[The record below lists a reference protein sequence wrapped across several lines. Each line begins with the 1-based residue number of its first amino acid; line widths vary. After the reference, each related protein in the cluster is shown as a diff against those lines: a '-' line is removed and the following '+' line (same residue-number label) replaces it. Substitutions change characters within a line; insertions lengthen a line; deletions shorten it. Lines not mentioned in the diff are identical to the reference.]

1 MKLWGLFFL
10 LIFSVA
16 CQDDNSRPEVYYITP
31 AITEITANYSGIQ
44 KRIAI
49 SSNCNWEISD
59 IPQWCTAQKTIEGNN
74 EYLRVNVL
82 SNDVN
87 IPRDATIL
95 LSFGKISSSIHIFQD
110 KKNES
115 ELLQWYTFPVN
126 FFTDVNFELLADN
139 NTRKYQILGEE
150 VFITPS
156 WRNQVFTGNMINRHV
171 DNIAGIKDYFNDYS
185 FNPITISSKNG
196 NSRELLAPSLE
207 GMSDFAQEI
216 IADLPNQNIQFQLS
230 SPVQYSSYRQLH
242 LLGLGNIGLHLDEIV
257 SGKSYLEQ
265 EMSKQTGMIYSYSQK
280 MFDITM
286 DYPQKLINEA
296 IGNEKLSDLVY
307 INNVTYG
314 KTAFLLVESNNPF
327 ISVKSII
334 GKIAKGMNLSDEEL
348 QIANDLDIWYI
359 YFDSNGVQTSKGNF
373 ELVNNYINDCTNSFS
388 NGIVPLCFTINK
400 FEDNSIGNI
409 DIGFEL
415 P

>member
-1 MKLWGLFFL
+1 MGTFFL

-16 CQDDNSRPEVYYITP
+16 CQDDNSKPEVYYITP
-31 AITEITANYSGIQ
+31 AITEITANYSGLQ

-59 IPQWCTAQKTIEGNN
+59 IPQWCTAQKIIEGNS
-74 EYLRVNVL
+74 EYLRINVL
-82 SNDVN
+82 SNDAN

-95 LSFGKISSSIHIFQD
+95 LSFGNIFTSLHIYQD
-110 KKNES
+110 KKNGVES
-115 ELLQWYTFPVN
+115 LQWYTFPVN
-126 FFTDVNFELLADN
+126 FFTNVNFEVLEDN

-150 VFITPS
+150 MFITPS
-156 WRNQVFTGNMINRHV
+156 WKNQVFTGNIINRHV
-171 DNIAGIKDYFNDYS
+171 DNILGIKNYFDDYS

-196 NSRELLAPSLE
+196 KSKELPVPSLE
-207 GMSDFAQEI
+207 EMYDFAQQI
-216 IADLPNQNIQFQLS
+216 IADLPDQNIQFQLS
-230 SPVQYSSYRQLH
+230 SPIQYSSYRQLH

-257 SGKSYLEQ
+257 SGKSYLER

-280 MFDITM
+280 LFDITM
-286 DYPQKLINEA
+286 DYPHKLINETV
-296 IGNEKLSDLVY
+296 GTEELSDLLY

-314 KTAFLLVESNNPF
+314 KTAFLLVESSNTI

-334 GKIAKGMNLSDEEL
+334 GKIATGMNLSDEEL

-359 YFDSNGVQTSKGNF
+359 YYDSNGVQTLKGNY
-373 ELVNNYINDCTNSFS
+373 ELVNNYINDCTNSSS
-388 NGIVPLCFTINK
+388 NGIIPLCFTVNK
-400 FEDNSIGNI
+400 FKDNSIGNI

>member
-1 MKLWGLFFL
+1 MKHWGLFFL
-10 LIFSVA
+10 LLLSVA
-16 CQDDNSRPEVYYITP
+16 CHNDNPELVYYITP
-31 AITEITANYSGIQ
+31 EITEISANSSGIQ
-44 KRIAI
+44 KRI
-49 SSNCNWEISD
+49 SVTSNCNWNISD
-59 IPQWCTAQKTIEGNN
+59 IPEWCSAQKTIEGNN
-74 EYLRVNVL
+74 EFVKINVL
-82 SNDVN
+82 SNDTYD
-87 IPRDATIL
+87 PRNAFIIL
-95 LSFGKISSSIHIFQD
+95 SCGKISSPIHVFQD
-110 KKNES
+110 SKNDS
-115 ELLQWYTFPVN
+115 ELIQWYTFPVN
-126 FFTDVNFELLADN
+126 FFTDVNYKILADN
-139 NTRKYQILGEE
+139 NTRKYQIQGEE

-156 WRNQVFTGNMINRHV
+156 WRNQVFIGNMINHHV
-171 DNIAGIKDYFNDYS
+171 DNIEINDYYNDYS

-196 NSRELLAPSLE
+196 SSKELPAPSLE
-207 GMSDFAQEI
+207 GMYDFAQEL
-216 IADLPNQNIQFQLS
+216 IADLPNQNLQFQFS

-242 LLGLGNIGLHLDEIV
+242 LLGLGNIGINLDEVV

-286 DYPQKLINEA
+286 DYPQKLINEK
-296 IGNEKLSDLVY
+296 IESEELSDLLY

-314 KTAFLLVESNNPF
+314 KTAFLLVESNNAF

-334 GKIAKGMNLSDEEL
+334 GKIAKGMNLNDEEL

-359 YFDSNGVQTSKGNF
+359 YFDSNGVQTLKGNY

-388 NGIVPLCFTINK
+388 NGIIPLCFTINK
-400 FEDNSIGNI
+400 FEDNSIGSI